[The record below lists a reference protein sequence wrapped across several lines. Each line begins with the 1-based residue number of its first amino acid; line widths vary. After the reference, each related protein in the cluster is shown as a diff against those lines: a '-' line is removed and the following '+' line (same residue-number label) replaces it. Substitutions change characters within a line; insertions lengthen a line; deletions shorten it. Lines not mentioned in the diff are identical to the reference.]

1 MQDKVILNK
10 KLKNALTY
18 VINQKKELSEFLKDG
33 RIPLTNSR
41 AERAI
46 RPFAVHRKNWLFADS
61 EEGAKTNATMYTI
74 IESAK
79 ANNLNI
85 EKYINYLLK
94 ELPQKENLREE
105 ELKKYLPWSEEI
117 PEEIRNYEGEYKEI
131 KI

>member
-1 MQDKVILNK
+1 
-10 KLKNALTY
+10 
-18 VINQKKELSEFLKDG
+18 
-33 RIPLTNSR
+33 
-41 AERAI
+41 
-46 RPFAVHRKNWLFADS
+46 
-61 EEGAKTNATMYTI
+61 MYTI

-94 ELPQKENLREE
+94 ELPQKENIREE
-105 ELKKYLPWSEEI
+105 ELRKYLPWSEEI

>member
-1 MQDKVILNK
+1 
-10 KLKNALTY
+10 
-18 VINQKKELSEFLKDG
+18 
-33 RIPLTNSR
+33 
-41 AERAI
+41 
-46 RPFAVHRKNWLFADS
+46 
-61 EEGAKTNATMYTI
+61 MYTI